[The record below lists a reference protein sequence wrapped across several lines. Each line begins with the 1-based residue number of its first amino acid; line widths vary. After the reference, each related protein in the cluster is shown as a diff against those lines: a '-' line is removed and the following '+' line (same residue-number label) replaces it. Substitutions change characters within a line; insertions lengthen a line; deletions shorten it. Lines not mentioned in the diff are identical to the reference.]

1 MIKLIFR
8 IFFLLIAASITL
20 AILYVFELPPFQGSP
35 SPAATTTTTDEQQ
48 LANEQKNLPD
58 ELKEDKIARDKSYQE
73 MIDRA
78 AELAKNNFPSLAI
91 AQYQEAFKKDSSNL
105 VPLYEIGKIQ
115 IRTANYSK
123 AEEVFKDLVKRD
135 PTNLEA
141 KVYLGRALL
150 GQRKITD
157 ARQVFDAVTEPNQT
171 IKYYQAI
178 IAAYFGE
185 NERAQNLLN
194 ETIKMGGSDDITKKA
209 NNFLGAYNEYKFN
222 VESPELHLKV
232 LLARSFNQCG
242 EYQMAIPLLF
252 EVTKAKL
259 DYRDAWIL
267 LGYAYLQTEKYQDAI
282 EALERAKVL
291 DDQKPETLFY
301 LGLGYYSI
309 NNFKLAEENL
319 SKAKQYGFEPKI
331 LVDQKLAEIYLELQN
346 YPKSAASYEAVLSLN
361 SQDVNYYIK
370 PVWIYLEK
378 TNEPKKALALAQKAV
393 KDHPQEAMGEN
404 LLGWAYL
411 YNNELKKAEDHL
423 KYAQGLNPDLDATYL
438 NFGMLYERQNQLE
451 KALTF
456 YERAHTLG
464 NGSGVAAAAATRY
477 NKLLAKMNT
486 TTTMQANIVA
496 P

>member
-8 IFFLLIAASITL
+8 LFFLLIAASITL
-20 AILYVFELPPFQGSP
+20 AILYVFELPPFQENKA
-35 SPAATTTTTDEQQ
+35 PANTENNNQQ
-48 LANEQKNLPD
+48 QIAEEEKNLPE
-58 ELKEDKIARDKSYQE
+58 ELKEDKVARDKSYQE
-73 MIDRA
+73 MIDRGT
-78 AELAKNNFPSLAI
+78 ELAKNNFPSLAI
-91 AQYQEAFKKDSSNL
+91 AQYQEAYKKDSSNL
-105 VPLYEIGKIQ
+105 LPLYEIGKIQ

-135 PTNLEA
+135 PNNIEA
-141 KVYLGRALL
+141 KIYLGRALL
-150 GQRKITD
+150 GQRKISE
-157 ARQVFDAVTEPNQT
+157 ARQIFDPITDTNQT
-171 IKYYQAI
+171 VKYYQAI
-178 IAAYFGE
+178 LAAYFGE
-185 NERAQNLLN
+185 HDRAQTLLN
-194 ETIKMGGSDDITKKA
+194 ETVKIGSSEDITKKA
-209 NNFLGAYNEYKFN
+209 NNFLAAYNEYKFN
-222 VESPELHLKV
+222 IESPELHLKV

-291 DDQKPETLFY
+291 DNQKPETLFY
-301 LGLGYYSI
+301 LGLAYYSI
-309 NNFKLAEENL
+309 NNFQSAEENL

-370 PVWIYLEK
+370 PIWIYLEK
-378 TNEPKKALALAQKAV
+378 TNEPKKALVLAQKAA
-393 KDHPQEAMGEN
+393 KEHPQEAMGEN

-438 NFGMLYERQNQLE
+438 NFGMLYEKQNQLE
-451 KALTF
+451 KALKF
-456 YERAHTLG
+456 YEKAHTLG

-477 NKLLAKMNT
+477 NQLLAKLNNT
-486 TTTMQANIVA
+486 NTMQANIIA